1 MDASWL
7 LAYLFCLFRAC
18 LSLSLATQ
26 NMYMAAMSQNPAAM
40 MLMPPT
46 ETITG
51 LPGYVYWI
59 VGSALAVAVLGPR
72 FMQAR
77 REAAQAQGS
86 GSSTA
91 NLGGGEA

>member
-40 MLMPPT
+40 MLMP
-46 ETITG
+46 
-51 LPGYVYWI
+51 YMV
-59 VGSALAVAVLGPR
+59 
-72 FMQAR
+72 Q
-77 REAAQAQGS
+77 QAQQQQQFPMYS
-86 GSSTA
+86 RVALPTDVSSCPVRARDPSSHSCHCNRVSRRRTRCV
-91 NLGGGEA
+91 G